1 MSVTALQDDF
11 QRFQVSRSIENGP
24 IESELPN
31 ESTAPATES
40 LSPLDLFI
48 RDLDERKGK
57 LPYCQEVT
65 DIQTSVEKFVNAVLL
80 GVEKKLPFY
89 KTTLVNSGSFYEG
102 TKVGKPDEFD
112 YFVQLDNF
120 SRPKDILY
128 EELAHCMVIVIPSEA
143 AVKRFRKFN
152 PNCFHFEWKREVKSP
167 FVEAFSCFLA
177 TGFKAFG
184 LKILSHMLNRH
195 GPAYT
200 LELEWNGGE
209 IYKGL
214 KIKIDLSLA
223 VKINS
228 HSSTMAVDFE
238 SGAGKVVKSLLHT
251 MPYYFAVSGYR
262 MYRLSPSKLFKEH
275 KPGAA
280 EDFIIMKEK
289 RGKFPPLVITCQ
301 PNDCCL
307 RCSQSCLEL
316 SLFRDHFGPDGG
328 PSVCLRVL
336 KVLRDMTLP
345 YAEDSYI
352 RNLNRY
358 KYNSVD
364 KRESECIDKY
374 VSKFFNDDE
383 MPVSDSDI
391 DLNEYVSTKW
401 ISSYTLKTLVLFE
414 WSKNPEDKQWTGSNL
429 TQRLVNI
436 LHNLLSALKKNKG
449 IRSFWYKDY
458 NALPKEGEAFLPG
471 AINRVTIIRNCVSS
485 LGNAS
490 NYCFENCVQTFT
502 NILTMARQ
510 KRKLADF
517 LHTALRK
524 IFWDKVREVLEES
537 VGKKKKERPSMAKGH
552 EAILADISDIDFLW
566 GPDTFSD
573 IYLQALLD
581 KIAPEEDL
589 VLTYYYECTNSERI
603 VASGIDCQCT
613 KEEAEEILKNAR
625 DIFEENARKRMNDLD
640 NLPDYSLWS
649 QDFTPDEVTNML
661 KFLCENFE
669 KDLEILRKKLK
680 TEKESR
686 KPGIGLQT

>member
-1 MSVTALQDDF
+1 
-11 QRFQVSRSIENGP
+11 
-24 IESELPN
+24 
-31 ESTAPATES
+31 ATES

-65 DIQTSVEKFVNAVLL
+65 DIQTSVEKFVKALLL

-143 AVKRFRKFN
+143 AVKKFRKFN

-262 MYRLSPSKLFKEH
+262 MYRLSPSN
-275 KPGAA
+275 
-280 EDFIIMKEK
+280 IMKE
-289 RGKFPPLVITCQ
+289 
-301 PNDCCL
+301 NDCCL

-391 DLNEYVSTKW
+391 DPNEYGSTKW

-414 WSKNPEDKQWTGSNL
+414 WSKNPEDEQWTGSNL

-471 AINRVTIIRNCVSS
+471 ARNRVTIIRNCVSS

-524 IFWDKVREVLEES
+524 IFWDKVREVLEVS
-537 VGKKKKERPSMAKGH
+537 
-552 EAILADISDIDFLW
+552 ILADISDIDFLW

-589 VLTYYYECTNSERI
+589 VLTYYYECRNSERI
-603 VASGIDCQCT
+603 VASGTVKKARELFQ
-613 KEEAEEILKNAR
+613 EIAR
-625 DIFEENARKRMNDLD
+625 ERMNTLD
-640 NLPDYSLWS
+640 NLPDYNLWS
-649 QDFTPDEVTNML
+649 GDLKPDEIANLL
-661 KFLCENFE
+661 KLLCENFK
-669 KDLEILRKKLK
+669 KDLEILWNK
-680 TEKESR
+680 
-686 KPGIGLQT
+686 I

>member
-1 MSVTALQDDF
+1 MQDDF
-11 QRFQVSRSIENGP
+11 QRLQVSRSIENGP

-31 ESTAPATES
+31 ESTAPAITES

-57 LPYCQEVT
+57 LPCCQEVT
-65 DIQTSVEKFVNAVLL
+65 DIQTSVEKFVKALLL

-143 AVKRFRKFN
+143 AFKKFRKFN
-152 PNCFHFEWKREVKSP
+152 PDSFHDFKWKREVKSP

-209 IYKGL
+209 IYKAL

-251 MPYYFAVSGYR
+251 MPYYFAISGYR
-262 MYRLSPSKLFKEH
+262 MYRLSPSKFFKEH
-275 KPGAA
+275 KPGVP
-280 EDFIIMKEK
+280 EDFSIMKEK

-301 PNDCCL
+301 PNNCCL
-307 RCSQSCLEL
+307 RCSQSCLEQ

-328 PSVCLRVL
+328 QSVCLRVL

-345 YAEDSYI
+345 YDEDTYF
-352 RNLNRY
+352 RNLNPF
-358 KYNSVD
+358 KYNFD
-364 KRESECIDKY
+364 KRERECIDKY

-383 MPVSDSDI
+383 IPVSDSNI
-391 DLNEYVSTKW
+391 DLNEYSSTKW

-458 NALPKEGEAFLPG
+458 NVLPREAEAFLPD
-471 AINRVTIIRNCVSS
+471 AINRVTIIRNCISS
-485 LGNAS
+485 LGNART
-490 NYCFENCVQTFT
+490 YCFENCVQTVT

-517 LHTALRK
+517 LHTGLRK

-537 VGKKKKERPSMAKGH
+537 VCKKKKETLDMI
-552 EAILADISDIDFLW
+552 ELVDFVND
-566 GPDTFSD
+566 PDVFSD

-589 VLTYYYECTNSERI
+589 ILTCYYECKKEKIFAWGTDSFT
-603 VASGIDCQCT
+603 Q
-613 KEEAEEILKNAR
+613 EEAEEIVKNAR
-625 DIFEENARKRMNDLD
+625 EIFEEIAHKKMSHLD

-649 QDFTPDEVTNML
+649 QEFTTDEVTNML

-686 KPGIGLQT
+686 TPGTEPCK

>member
-1 MSVTALQDDF
+1 M
-11 QRFQVSRSIENGP
+11 
-24 IESELPN
+24 
-31 ESTAPATES
+31 
-40 LSPLDLFI
+40 
-48 RDLDERKGK
+48 
-57 LPYCQEVT
+57 
-65 DIQTSVEKFVNAVLL
+65 
-80 GVEKKLPFY
+80 
-89 KTTLVNSGSFYEG
+89 
-102 TKVGKPDEFD
+102 
-112 YFVQLDNF
+112 
-120 SRPKDILY
+120 
-128 EELAHCMVIVIPSEA
+128 
-143 AVKRFRKFN
+143 
-152 PNCFHFEWKREVKSP
+152 KSP

-184 LKILSHMLNRH
+184 LKILSNMLNRH
-195 GPAYT
+195 GPPYT
-200 LELEWNGGE
+200 LELEWNEGE

-262 MYRLSPSKLFKEH
+262 MYRLSPSKFFKEH
-275 KPGAA
+275 KPGVP

-301 PNDCCL
+301 PNDCFL
-307 RCSQSCLEL
+307 RCSQSCLEQ
-316 SLFRDHFGPDGG
+316 SLFRDHFGPDGA

-345 YAEDSYI
+345 YDEDTYF
-352 RNLNRY
+352 RNLNPF
-358 KYNSVD
+358 KYNFD
-364 KRESECIDKY
+364 KRERECIDKY

-391 DLNEYVSTKW
+391 DLNEYSSTKW

-414 WSKNPEDKQWTGSNL
+414 WSKHLEDEQWTGSNL

-458 NALPKEGEAFLPG
+458 NVLPREAEALLPG
-471 AINRVTIIRNCVSS
+471 AINRVTIIRNCISS
-485 LGNAS
+485 LGNART
-490 NYCFENCVQTFT
+490 YCFENCVQTFT

-524 IFWDKVREVLEES
+524 IFWDKVREVLKES
-537 VGKKKKERPSMAKGH
+537 VCKKKKETVDMI
-552 EAILADISDIDFLW
+552 ELVDFVNDP
-566 GPDTFSD
+566 GVFSD

-589 VLTYYYECTNSERI
+589 ILTCYYECKKEKIFTWGTDRFT
-603 VASGIDCQCT
+603 Q
-613 KEEAEEILKNAR
+613 EEAEEIVNNAR
-625 DIFEENARKRMNDLD
+625 EIFEEIAHKRMSHLD

-649 QDFTPDEVTNML
+649 QEFTPDEVTNML

-680 TEKESR
+680 TEKESS
-686 KPGIGLQT
+686 KPGTGL

>member
-1 MSVTALQDDF
+1 MSVTAWQDDF
-11 QRFQVSRSIENGP
+11 QRLQVSRSIENGP

-31 ESTAPATES
+31 GSTAPAITES

-65 DIQTSVEKFVNAVLL
+65 DIQTSVEKFVKALLL

-102 TKVGKPDEFD
+102 TKVGNPDEFD

-143 AVKRFRKFN
+143 AVKKFRKFN
-152 PNCFHFEWKREVKSP
+152 PNCFYFEWKREVKSP

-200 LELEWNGGE
+200 LELEWNEGE

-251 MPYYFAVSGYR
+251 TPYYFAVSGYR

-275 KPGAA
+275 KPGIG
-280 EDFIIMKEK
+280 EDFSIMKE
-289 RGKFPPLVITCQ
+289 
-301 PNDCCL
+301 NDCCL
-307 RCSQSCLEL
+307 RCSQSCLEQ

-328 PSVCLRVL
+328 SSVCLTVL

-345 YAEDSYI
+345 YDEDTYFS
-352 RNLNRY
+352 NLNRLC
-358 KYNSVD
+358 KYNFD
-364 KRESECIDKY
+364 KRERECIDKY
-374 VSKFFNDDE
+374 VSQFFNDDE

-391 DLNEYVSTKW
+391 DLNEYSSTKW

-414 WSKNPEDKQWTGSNL
+414 WSKNPEDEQWTGNNL

-458 NALPKEGEAFLPG
+458 NVLPREGEAFLPG

-490 NYCFENCVQTFT
+490 TYCFENCVQTFT
-502 NILTMARQ
+502 SILTMARQ
-510 KRKLADF
+510 KIKLADY

-537 VGKKKKERPSMAKGH
+537 VGKKKKERSSMAKGH
-552 EAILADISDIDFLW
+552 EAILADISDMDFLW

-589 VLTYYYECTNSERI
+589 VLTHYYECTNSERI
-603 VASGIDCQCT
+603 VAPGIDCQCT

-649 QDFTPDEVTNML
+649 QDFTPDEVTN
-661 KFLCENFE
+661 
-669 KDLEILRKKLK
+669 
-680 TEKESR
+680 
-686 KPGIGLQT
+686 

>member
-1 MSVTALQDDF
+1 M
-11 QRFQVSRSIENGP
+11 
-24 IESELPN
+24 
-31 ESTAPATES
+31 
-40 LSPLDLFI
+40 
-48 RDLDERKGK
+48 
-57 LPYCQEVT
+57 
-65 DIQTSVEKFVNAVLL
+65 

-143 AVKRFRKFN
+143 AVKKFRKFN

-200 LELEWNGGE
+200 LELQWNGGE

-262 MYRLSPSKLFKEH
+262 MSRLSPSKLFKEH

-280 EDFIIMKEK
+280 EDLSIMKE
-289 RGKFPPLVITCQ
+289 
-301 PNDCCL
+301 NDCCL

-364 KRESECIDKY
+364 KRESECIGKY

-391 DLNEYVSTKW
+391 DPNEYGSTKW

-414 WSKNPEDKQWTGSNL
+414 WSKHLEDEQWTRSNL

-458 NALPKEGEAFLPG
+458 NVLPREAEDLLPG
-471 AINRVTIIRNCVSS
+471 AINRVTIIRNCISS
-485 LGNAS
+485 LGNART
-490 NYCFENCVQTFT
+490 YCFENCVQTLT

-524 IFWDKVREVLEES
+524 IFWDKVRGVLEES
-537 VGKKKKERPSMAKGH
+537 VCKKKKETLDMI
-552 EAILADISDIDFLW
+552 ELVDFVND
-566 GPDTFSD
+566 PDVFSD

-613 KEEAEEILKNAR
+613 KKEAEEILKNAR

-686 KPGIGLQT
+686 KPGTGLQT

>member
-1 MSVTALQDDF
+1 M
-11 QRFQVSRSIENGP
+11 
-24 IESELPN
+24 
-31 ESTAPATES
+31 
-40 LSPLDLFI
+40 
-48 RDLDERKGK
+48 
-57 LPYCQEVT
+57 
-65 DIQTSVEKFVNAVLL
+65 
-80 GVEKKLPFY
+80 
-89 KTTLVNSGSFYEG
+89 
-102 TKVGKPDEFD
+102 
-112 YFVQLDNF
+112 
-120 SRPKDILY
+120 
-128 EELAHCMVIVIPSEA
+128 
-143 AVKRFRKFN
+143 
-152 PNCFHFEWKREVKSP
+152 
-167 FVEAFSCFLA
+167 
-177 TGFKAFG
+177 
-184 LKILSHMLNRH
+184 KILSHMLNRY

-200 LELEWNGGE
+200 LELEWNEGE

-251 MPYYFAVSGYR
+251 MPYYFTVSGYR

-280 EDFIIMKEK
+280 EDLSIMKE
-289 RGKFPPLVITCQ
+289 
-301 PNDCCL
+301 NDCCL

-352 RNLNRY
+352 RNLNRD

-391 DLNEYVSTKW
+391 DPNEYGSTKW

-414 WSKNPEDKQWTGSNL
+414 WSKNPEDEQWTGSNL

-436 LHNLLSALKKNKG
+436 LHNLLGALKKNKG

-524 IFWDKVREVLEES
+524 IFWDKVREVLE
-537 VGKKKKERPSMAKGH
+537 VC
-552 EAILADISDIDFLW
+552 W
-566 GPDTFSD
+566 
-573 IYLQALLD
+573 
-581 KIAPEEDL
+581 
-589 VLTYYYECTNSERI
+589 
-603 VASGIDCQCT
+603 
-613 KEEAEEILKNAR
+613 
-625 DIFEENARKRMNDLD
+625 
-640 NLPDYSLWS
+640 
-649 QDFTPDEVTNML
+649 
-661 KFLCENFE
+661 
-669 KDLEILRKKLK
+669 
-680 TEKESR
+680 
-686 KPGIGLQT
+686 